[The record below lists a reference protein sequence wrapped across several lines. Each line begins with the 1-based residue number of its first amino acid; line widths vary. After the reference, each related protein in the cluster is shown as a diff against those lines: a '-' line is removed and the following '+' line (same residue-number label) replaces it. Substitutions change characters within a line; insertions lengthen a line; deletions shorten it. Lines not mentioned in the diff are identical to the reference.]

1 MPPPMRG
8 CRTISSH
15 VTAATS
21 ETTLLLVARGV
32 RAFVDGFVTVLLPA
46 YLLAL
51 GYGAWQVGV
60 LTSATLLGSALTT
73 LLVGRWGHYF
83 QHTRLL
89 LAAALL
95 MAATGLAFAGLNGFW
110 PLLLVAFVGTINP
123 SSGDVSVFLPL
134 EHARLAALAEGNDR
148 TKLFAR
154 YGLTGALFAAL
165 GALASGMPD
174 GLSEW
179 GMERL
184 YALKFMFLLYA
195 VAGFAAW
202 RVYLHLPPPAAS
214 QARVPAAPL
223 GASRKTVTRLASVF
237 AIDAFAGGFLVQS
250 LLALW
255 LFERFG
261 LSLSGAGAF
270 FFWSGLLSALSQ
282 LAAPWIAAR
291 IGLLRT
297 MVFTHIPSSLAL
309 IAAAFATR
317 LEVVMVLL
325 LIRAALSQMDVPTRS
340 AFVMAVV
347 TPPERAAAS
356 SFTVVTRNLAA
367 VLSPSLG
374 GALLATGWL
383 AAPLLA
389 CGTLKIVYGV
399 VLLRTFGQVKT

>member
-1 MPPPMRG
+1 MDKQSAPGLKRVTTPP
-8 CRTISSH
+8 
-15 VTAATS
+15 S
-21 ETTLLLVARGV
+21 EATLLLLARGM
-32 RAFVDGFVTVLLPA
+32 RAFVDGYVTILLPA

-51 GYGAWQVGV
+51 GYGTWQVGV
-60 LTSATLLGSALTT
+60 LSSATLLGSALTT
-73 LLVGRWGHYF
+73 LMVGRWGHYF
-83 QHTRLL
+83 HHTHLL
-89 LAAALL
+89 FAASLL
-95 MAATGLAFAGLNGFW
+95 MAATGLAFAGLNSFW
-110 PLLLVAFVGTINP
+110 PLLLVAFIGTLNP

-134 EHARLAALAEGNDR
+134 EHARLAAVAEGNAR

-174 GLSEW
+174 GLAEW
-179 GMERL
+179 GIERL
-184 YALKFMFLLYA
+184 YGLKFMFLIYA
-195 VAGFAAW
+195 AAGVAAW
-202 RVYLHLPPPAAS
+202 RVYRHLPRPVAGQAPA
-214 QARVPAAPL
+214 PAAPL
-223 GASRKTVTRLASVF
+223 GESRQTVTRLASVF

-261 LSLSGAGAF
+261 LSLSAAGAF

-282 LAAPWIAAR
+282 LAAPWIASR

-309 IAAAFATR
+309 IAAAFASR
-317 LEVVMVLL
+317 LEIVMALL
-325 LIRAALSQMDVPTRS
+325 LIRAALSQLDVPTRS

-356 SFTVVTRNLAA
+356 SFTVVTRNLASA
-367 VLSPSLG
+367 LSPSLG

-383 AAPLLA
+383 AAPVLV
-389 CGTLKIVYGV
+389 CGVLKIVYDV
-399 VLLRTFGQVKT
+399 VLLKTFGQVKT